1 MAEAGT
7 IFPFCWIPLIR
18 TGPCRHYS
26 TYLNNMFTAAQL
38 ARFQQQETPFYCYDT
53 GLLRETVNACKL
65 AAGKRDFH
73 VHYALKANVRD
84 ELLQII
90 LEGGFGADCVSSGEV
105 EKAVETGDRKSTRLN
120 SSHSCASRMP
130 SSAC

>member
-18 TGPCRHYS
+18 TGPCRHYG

-73 VHYALKANVRD
+73 VHYAKSEERRVGKECVRR
-84 ELLQII
+84 
-90 LEGGFGADCVSSGEV
+90 C
-105 EKAVETGDRKSTRLN
+105 R
-120 SSHSCASRMP
+120 SRWSP
-130 SSAC
+130 YH